1 MKGFLSIKARVTLW
15 YALLMLVVTVLVLV
29 ALMWSVDQAALAYH
43 EGLLLQAM
51 ADAAASVTE
60 VNGVPVLDNRDLADF
75 DKVSFT
81 LLDQQGG
88 RWQGNWPPF
97 ELPFADGAVRQ
108 VTGISGGSYLTQ
120 DLLLP
125 LPHGAVWLR
134 GYLVLDTM
142 LFLEQATVYRL
153 ALLLPLLAVV
163 AALGGY
169 LLTRRAFR
177 PIARMTRQAERILD
191 GRDLTQRF
199 PEGRDE
205 VGRLGSSFNAM
216 LERLSDSFERERRF
230 TDDASHELRTPLA
243 VITAACD
250 FALEQ
255 GDEAEYREALT
266 TIAQKAGQM
275 NAMVEQMLQMARMEG
290 GRVSLRREQLDFS
303 ALCVSVAEE
312 TVRGKQ
318 LDASGV
324 EPGVLLWGDELL
336 LMRLVT
342 LLTDNAR
349 RYARTCVT
357 LRLERQGNTVTLRVC
372 DDGPGIAPELRE
384 RVFDRFF
391 QAESH
396 RGGEHGGAGLG
407 LTLARGI
414 ARLHGGD
421 VRVEDTQAPGAT
433 LLLELPAEETDGMP
447 AAKSGH
453 ALRKSEK

>member
-1 MKGFLSIKARVTLW
+1 MKVTVSIKARVTLW
-15 YALLMLVVTVLVLV
+15 YTLLMLTVTVLVLT
-29 ALMWSVDQAALAYH
+29 ALMWSVNQAALAYH

-51 ADAAASVTE
+51 ADAVKSVSE
-60 VNGVPVLDNRDLADF
+60 VDSVPTLDTRELADF

-97 ELPFADGAVRQ
+97 ELPFDDGAVRQ
-108 VTGISGGSYLTQ
+108 VAGSAGGLYLTQ

-153 ALLLPLLAVV
+153 ALLLPLLAAV

-177 PIARMTRQAERILD
+177 PIARMTRQAEQILD
-191 GRDLTQRF
+191 GRDLIQRF

-205 VGRLGSSFNAM
+205 VGRLGGSFNAM

-255 GDEAEYREALT
+255 GDEAEYREALV

-312 TVRGKQ
+312 TVRDKK
-318 LDASGV
+318 LDASAV

-357 LRLERQGNTVTLRVC
+357 LRLTQQGSMVTLRVC
-372 DDGPGIAPELRE
+372 DDGPGIPPELRE

-414 ARLHGGD
+414 ARLHGGELQ
-421 VRVEDTQAPGAT
+421 VEDAETLGAT
-433 LLLELPAEETDGMP
+433 LLLELPAQEIDSQSATKG
-447 AAKSGH
+447 GH
-453 ALRKSEK
+453 PLRKSEK

>member
-1 MKGFLSIKARVTLW
+1 MRGAVSIKARVTLW
-15 YALLMLVVTVLVLV
+15 YALLMVAVTVLVLGT
-29 ALMWSVDQAALAYH
+29 LMWSVSQAALAYH
-43 EGLLLQAM
+43 EELLLQAM
-51 ADAAASVTE
+51 ADAAKSVTE
-60 VNGVPVLDNRDLADF
+60 VEGVPVLDTRDLADF

-97 ELPFADGAVRQ
+97 ELPFSDGAVRQ
-108 VTGISGGSYLTQ
+108 AAGASGGSYLTQ

-125 LPHGAVWLR
+125 LAHGAVWLR

-142 LFLEQATVYRL
+142 LFLEQATADRL
-153 ALLLPLLAVV
+153 LLLLPLLAAV

-205 VGRLGSSFNAM
+205 VGRLGGSFNAM
-216 LERLSDSFERERRF
+216 LERLSASFERERRF

-255 GDEAEYREALT
+255 GDETEYREALT
-266 TIAQKAGQM
+266 AIAQKAAQM

-290 GRVSLRREQLDFS
+290 GRVTLRRERLDFS
-303 ALCVSVAEE
+303 ALCVSTARE
-312 TVRGKQ
+312 TVRGKA
-318 LDASGV
+318 LDVSGV
-324 EPGVLLWGDELL
+324 EPGVFLQGDELL
-336 LMRLVT
+336 LIRLVT
-342 LLTDNAR
+342 LLTDNAC
-349 RYARTCVT
+349 RYAAACVT
-357 LRLERQGNTVTLRVC
+357 LRLSRQGDAVTLRVC
-372 DDGPGIAPELRE
+372 DDGPGIPAELRE
-384 RVFDRFF
+384 KVFDRFF
-391 QAESH
+391 QAETH
-396 RGGEHGGAGLG
+396 RSAEHGGAGLG

-414 ARLHGGD
+414 ARLHGGEL
-421 VRVEDTQAPGAT
+421 RVEASAAPGAT
-433 LLLELPAEETDGMP
+433 LLLTLPAEVREDCARPERG
-447 AAKSGH
+447 
-453 ALRKSEK
+453 LRKSEK

>member
-15 YALLMLVVTVLVLV
+15 YALLMLTVTVLVLA
-29 ALMWSVDQAALAYH
+29 ALMWSVSQAALAYH

-60 VNGVPVLDNRDLADF
+60 VNGVPTLDSRDLADF

-97 ELPFADGAVRQ
+97 ELPFDDGAVRQ
-108 VTGISGGSYLTQ
+108 VTGTSGGSYLTQ

-153 ALLLPLLAVV
+153 ALLLPLLAAV

-177 PIARMTRQAERILD
+177 PIAQMTRQAEGILD
-191 GRDLTQRF
+191 GRDLTRRF
-199 PEGRDE
+199 PEGKDE
-205 VGRLGSSFNAM
+205 VGRLGGSFNAM
-216 LERLSDSFERERRF
+216 LERLSASFERERQF

-255 GDEAEYREALT
+255 GDEAEYREALVA
-266 TIAQKAGQM
+266 IAHKAGQM

-290 GRVSLRREQLDFS
+290 GRVTLWRERLDFS
-303 ALCVSVAEE
+303 ALCVSTAQEAVQGGALDVA
-312 TVRGKQ
+312 
-318 LDASGV
+318 GV
-324 EPGVLLWGDELL
+324 EPGVMLWGDELL

-342 LLTDNAR
+342 LLVDNAR
-349 RYARTCVT
+349 RYARACVT
-357 LRLERQGNTVTLRVC
+357 LRLSQQAGIASLRVC
-372 DDGPGIAPELRE
+372 DDGPGIPPALRE

-391 QAESH
+391 QAEGH
-396 RGGEHGGAGLG
+396 RGAEQGGAGLG

-421 VRVEDTQAPGAT
+421 LRVEDGDAPGAVFLLT
-433 LLLELPAEETDGMP
+433 LPQAAPDGEN
-447 AAKSGH
+447 ASRRAH
-453 ALRKSEK
+453 ALRKREK

>member
-1 MKGFLSIKARVTLW
+1 MKGTVSIKARVTLW
-15 YALLMLVVTVLVLV
+15 YALLMLTVTVLVL
-29 ALMWSVDQAALAYH
+29 ATLMWSVSRAALAYH

-51 ADAAASVTE
+51 ADAAKAVTE
-60 VNGVPVLDNRDLADF
+60 VDGVPTLDTRDLADF

-97 ELPFADGAVRQ
+97 ELPFLDGAVRQ
-108 VTGISGGSYLTQ
+108 VTGTAGGAYLTQ

-142 LFLEQATVYRL
+142 LFLEHATVYRL
-153 ALLLPLLAVV
+153 ALLLPLLAAV

-177 PIARMTRQAERILD
+177 PIAQMTRQAEQILD
-191 GRDLTQRF
+191 GRDLTLRF
-199 PEGRDE
+199 PEGKDE
-205 VGRLGSSFNAM
+205 VGRLGGSFNAM
-216 LERLSDSFERERRF
+216 LERLSASFERERQF

-255 GDEAEYREALT
+255 REEAEYREALSA
-266 TIAQKAGQM
+266 IAQKAGQM
-275 NAMVEQMLQMARMEG
+275 SAMVEQMLQMARMEG
-290 GRVSLRREQLDFS
+290 GRVSLRRERLDLS
-303 ALCVSVAEE
+303 ALCVAAAQE
-312 TVRGKQ
+312 TVRDKA
-318 LDASGV
+318 LDVSQV
-324 EPGVLLWGDELL
+324 EPDVFLQGDELL

-342 LLTDNAR
+342 LLTDNAAR
-349 RYARTCVT
+349 FARTRVVLS
-357 LRLERQGNTVTLRVC
+357 LRRQGAQALLRVS
-372 DDGPGIAPELRE
+372 DDGPGIPPELRE

-391 QAESH
+391 QAEPH
-396 RGGEHGGAGLG
+396 RSGAHGGAGLG

-414 ARLHGGD
+414 AQLHGGEL
-421 VRVEDTQAPGAT
+421 RVEDSGPGAT
-433 LLLELPAEETDGMP
+433 LRLTLPCDSTEVEP
-447 AAKSGH
+447 H
-453 ALRKSEK
+453 HRLRKSKK